1 MSLILVK
8 VAKKDFQFV
17 DNQQCQ
23 IIQLIVLLVYV
34 MKCTKIMLVNIT
46 FN

>member
-8 VAKKDFQFV
+8 VAKKDLQFV

-23 IIQLIVLLVYV
+23 IIQLIILLTYV

-46 FN
+46 CN